1 MFLAKGPPN
10 FMLRLSRFPA
20 IPDLTLLDRRKPK
33 PFPWSHVNTTSGEKI
48 YISGVASTYRMH
60 RVNQALRHQQD
71 MAQDVVVSP
80 YIYRA
85 SKTRSSPAKK
95 ESLTLPHKLM

>member
-10 FMLRLSRFPA
+10 FMQRLPRFPA

-33 PFPWSHVNTTSGEKI
+33 PFPWPHANTTFRKQI

-60 RVNQALRHQQD
+60 RVTQALAFGIVQRQADIRRQITFF
-71 MAQDVVVSP
+71 SG
-80 YIYRA
+80 
-85 SKTRSSPAKK
+85 SF
-95 ESLTLPHKLM
+95 LPGIRT